1 MKSIFKWTTKNRVLG
16 FKYMTLFLSPLNMLM
31 APVSFKKLTIESNS
45 VYSFS
50 RVSFP
55 LVSC

>member
-31 APVSFKKLTIESNS
+31 APVSFKKLTMESNS
-45 VYSFS
+45 VYNFS
-50 RVSFP
+50 
-55 LVSC
+55 